1 MENEIYR
8 EYLAWFAGK
17 AKAGE
22 TPLAWEEIFHTFLFG
37 QALREDPQKALVW
50 DQAYFITWIRPAQSR
65 SGRAEWFIFSETDTL
80 LLEENGDVFPDPIE
94 TVYARVTNIL

>member
-8 EYLAWFAGK
+8 EYLAWFAEK

-37 QALREDPQKALVW
+37 QALRENTERGFVW
-50 DQAYFITWIRPAQSR
+50 DQAYFITWVRPAQSR
-65 SGRAEWFIFSETDTL
+65 SGQAEWFIFNETDTL
-80 LLEENGDVFPDPIE
+80 PLDENGDVGPEPIE
-94 TVYARVTNIL
+94 TVYARVTGVL